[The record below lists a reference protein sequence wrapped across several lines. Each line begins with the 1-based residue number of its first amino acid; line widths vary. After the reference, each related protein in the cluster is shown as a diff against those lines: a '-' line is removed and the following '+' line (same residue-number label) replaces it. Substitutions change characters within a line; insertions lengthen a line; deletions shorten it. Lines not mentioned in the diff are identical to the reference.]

1 MPTIRDAKSMAKA
14 LEACL
19 SNRNVAL
26 SHGECLDVVA
36 RQFGLKD
43 WNVLSAKAKRQ
54 EAAALRRAAA
64 LKAWTFRAESP
75 SAYDHGPDGR
85 TGPRGQDSAV
95 IRLDA
100 EAAARHYPDLA
111 RAFGV
116 YVQTVSA
123 IPFQDGKVEIQ
134 ADLRCEGVT
143 HGATIWA
150 SVFANPGHMLAF
162 DNLKQAPE
170 AWLFGDVPWGKRR
183 IVIDVPPE
191 ALSLNFGF
199 FLKGQGALWVADFSV
214 EKAPATASLTAPP
227 LVQQSRRAGCIVP
240 ANLGFSEVIEPARD
254 GRFVEAP

>member
-1 MPTIRDAKSMAKA
+1 MPTIRDAKFMAKA
-14 LEACL
+14 LEVSL
-19 SNRNVAL
+19 SSRNVAL

-54 EAAALRRAAA
+54 EAAAFRRAAA
-64 LKAWTFRAESP
+64 LKAWTFRAEAS
-75 SAYDHGPDGR
+75 SAYHHGLDGDVDTQGR
-85 TGPRGQDSAV
+85 RSAL

-100 EAAARHYPDLA
+100 DTAARHYPDLA

-123 IPFQDGKVEIQ
+123 VPYQGGKVELQ
-134 ADLRCEGVT
+134 ADLRCERVT

-150 SVFANPGHMLAF
+150 PVFANPGDMLAF
-162 DNLKQAPE
+162 DNLKDASE
-170 AWLFGDVPWGKRR
+170 GWLFGDVPWVRRR
-183 IVIDVPPE
+183 IVVDVPSG

-199 FLKGQGALWVADFSV
+199 FLKGQGALWAADFRV
-214 EKAPATASLTAPP
+214 EKASATLPLTASPIE
-227 LVQQSRRAGCIVP
+227 QQGQRAGWITP
-240 ANLGFSEVIEPARD
+240 ANLDFSEVIPPASD